1 MPGGAGQEIGRLP
14 ALSYLGHVLPR
25 FVKKAS
31 RQEKHNK
38 RIARYNV
45 AYN

>member
-1 MPGGAGQEIGRLP
+1 MPGGARQEIGQRP
-14 ALSYLGHVLPR
+14 ALSYLEHALPR

-31 RQEKHNK
+31 RQEKRNK